1 MNQYKQH
8 INSYYI
14 NKKINILFNTYGLTQ
29 GYTKHEKDYFK
40 EKYFIKTNEKDYD
53 DINVKRSLFKQ
64 IDRIRLI
71 ETIIYNDINLEYMVN
86 KNFIV
91 K

>member
-29 GYTKHEKDYFK
+29 GYTKDEKDYFK